1 MTYSS
6 SWQNASIHVEHQ
18 VSFAGNTPYV
28 LETTTR
34 KFISLL
40 IHVPIS
46 FPPNLSNCFIF
57 DLLKFIEIPSSS
69 CHCLVTLSKEL
80 GILIFRVIR
89 SLCVLLGNFYPSHVL
104 INILLLLFHFE
115 VVCFNRTFLCDWL
128 NSYGCDCG
136 FSITWIFLSLQINA
150 PWPHIS

>member
-1 MTYSS
+1 MSV
-6 SWQNASIHVEHQ
+6 HVEHQ

-89 SLCVLLGNFYPSHVL
+89 SLCVLLGNFILHMYSSTYYYYYFILKWCVL
-104 INILLLLFHFE
+104 IIHFS
-115 VVCFNRTFLCDWL
+115 VID
-128 NSYGCDCG
+128 
-136 FSITWIFLSLQINA
+136 SIRMGG
-150 PWPHIS
+150 